1 MARRWIAALLLCS
14 TVACSNEVSGPTVEA
29 ALTLAPVVDG
39 LAFPLFLTAPDRDA
53 RLFVVERGG
62 AIRVIQNGELL
73 ATPFLD
79 LSGEVSSQGEQGLLC
94 LAFDPDYETSHRFF
108 VSFTDLAG
116 DLVIRSYH
124 LSSDPNVADARSAV
138 ERLRVAHPSATHY
151 SGNLAFG
158 PDGFLYVGA
167 GDAGAPGNIS
177 ETGQDT
183 SDLLGSILRL
193 DVSGPTGYA
202 LPADNPFVSTAGAR
216 GELWSY
222 GLRNPW
228 RFSFD
233 RATGDLYVGDVGEDR
248 REEVD
253 VAAQVNGAGRGLNF
267 GWQVAEGLTCR
278 QGTDCD
284 RTGFTDPVLDYT
296 HDDGCAVTGGYVYRG
311 TELPSLVGTYFYGDF
326 CGGWVRSFRYVDGQ
340 ATNLLERLTLAP
352 GGKIT
357 SFGQDGFGELYVLTA
372 EGSVSRIVAATT
384 AARVSRTSRSAP

>member
-1 MARRWIAALLLCS
+1 MRTRWLAALLLIA
-14 TVACSNEVSGPTVEA
+14 TVACSNEESGPSVET
-29 ALTLAPVVDG
+29 ALALAPVAEG
-39 LAFPLFLTAPDRDA
+39 LAFPLFLTAPALDA

-62 AIRVIQNGELL
+62 LIRVIQNGELL

-79 LSGEVSSQGEQGLLC
+79 VSGEVSDEGEQGLLC
-94 LAFDPDYETSHRFF
+94 LAFDPDYATSGRFF

-116 DLVIRSYH
+116 DLVVRSYH
-124 LSSDPNVADARSAV
+124 VSSDPNVADAGSSG
-138 ERLRVAHPSATHY
+138 ERLRVAHPSTTHY

-167 GDAGAPGNIS
+167 GDAGGPGNIS
-177 ETGQDT
+177 ETGQDR

-193 DVSGPTGYA
+193 DVSGPAGYT
-202 LPADNPFVSTAGAR
+202 LPGDNPFVATAGAR

-233 RATGDLYVGDVGEDR
+233 RTTGDLYVADVGEDQ

-253 VAAQVNGAGRGLNF
+253 VAAQANGGGRGLNF
-267 GWQVAEGLTCR
+267 GWQVAEGLICR

-296 HDDGCAVTGGYVYRG
+296 HDEGCSITGGYVYRG
-311 TELPSLVGTYFYGDF
+311 SELPSLAGTYFYGDF
-326 CGGWVRSFRYVDGQ
+326 CGGWVRSFRYQDGQ
-340 ATNLLERLTLAP
+340 ATNQLERLELAP

-357 SFGQDGFGELYVLTA
+357 SFGQDGFGELYVITA
-372 EGSVSRIVAATT
+372 EGSVSRIVAATSAT
-384 AARVSRTSRSAP
+384 RASRTSRSAP